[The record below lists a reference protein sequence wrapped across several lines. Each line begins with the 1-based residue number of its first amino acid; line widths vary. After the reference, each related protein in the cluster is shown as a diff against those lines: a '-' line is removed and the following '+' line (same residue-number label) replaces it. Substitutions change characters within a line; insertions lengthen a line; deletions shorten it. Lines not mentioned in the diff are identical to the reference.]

1 MKCDVLP
8 KSPAI
13 IWLNKAKA
21 FAPALAV
28 WSVDDPAAE
37 EAPEF
42 DESASLK
49 VFAVLAKPG
58 WLSNHWETLVL

>member
-13 IWLNKAKA
+13 IWLNKAYA
-21 FAPALAV
+21 LSPALAV
-28 WSVDDPAAE
+28 WFVDDPAAE
-37 EAPEF
+37 EALEF
-42 DESASLK
+42 DENASLK

-58 WLSNHWETLVL
+58 WLSNHCETSE